1 LRILYGLVAAGVL
14 ERGGSAKT
22 GARKVEQEY
31 ELEEIVDFY
40 NRNFGSVHSYLEEK
54 LGDKAAD
61 FADKTVRQVAE
72 LFPQLF
78 EGIELGSA
86 GRVDFDQILANL
98 GDKPHEQKKAVLVEG
113 LNELTYGLLL
123 EIGHQFGQEEQE
135 RLTTNILNQ
144 GPPPGTMGA

>member
-1 LRILYGLVAAGVL
+1 L
-14 ERGGSAKT
+14 ERGGSAKK

-40 NRNFGSVHSYLEEK
+40 NRNFGSVYSYLQEK
-54 LGDKAAD
+54 LGDKAGE
-61 FADKTVRQVAE
+61 FADTTVAQVSE

-98 GDKPHEQKKAVLVEG
+98 GDKLHEQKKAVLVEG

-123 EIGHQFGQEEQE
+123 EIGHKFGQEEQE
-135 RLTTNILNQ
+135 RLTTSLLSQ